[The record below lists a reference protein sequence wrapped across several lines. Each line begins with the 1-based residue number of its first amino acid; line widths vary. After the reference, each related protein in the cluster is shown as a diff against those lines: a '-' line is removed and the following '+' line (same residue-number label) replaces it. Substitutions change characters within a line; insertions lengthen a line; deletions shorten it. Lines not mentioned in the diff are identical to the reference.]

1 MYHSC
6 TSKTT
11 SIIKTIKGA
20 RPLPTL
26 RLEEGDCAPI
36 FVQILHILLSPFR
49 DGTSSIY
56 LPLPIGFEKAIFPKR
71 SFNSSKAI

>member
-1 MYHSC
+1 MSFILKIYHSY
-6 TSKTT
+6 TSKTK

-36 FVQILHILLSPFR
+36 FVQLIKKP
-49 DGTSSIY
+49 
-56 LPLPIGFEKAIFPKR
+56 
-71 SFNSSKAI
+71 